1 MSQRPRFI
9 VRAADVPE
17 EEGAYPPPFDGEK
30 LSLGRNL
37 GKAAHTVAMG
47 LWQERIPPGRRTS
60 FTHAHSHE
68 EELVYVLAG
77 TCTVRLVYPDG
88 RSEEWPMQGG
98 DVASFRAGTGIAH
111 CFRNDGAPGGEDCV
125 LLCVG
130 ERKREVDR
138 AWYPDDPA
146 YDEHRR
152 THEPDRSWRPTIK

>member
-1 MSQRPRFI
+1 MSERPQFI
-9 VRAADVPE
+9 IRAPDVAE
-17 EEGAYPPPFDGEK
+17 EEGAYPPPFGGEK
-30 LSLGRNL
+30 LSFGRNL
-37 GKAAHTVAMG
+37 GKAAQSAALG
-47 LWQERIPPGRRTS
+47 FWQERLPPGRRTS

-111 CFRNDGAPGGEDCV
+111 CFRNDGAPGGEGCV

-130 ERKREVDR
+130 ERKPGVDR
-138 AWYPDDPA
+138 VCYPDDPA

-152 THEPDRSWRPTIK
+152 THEPGRSWRPDIK

>member
-1 MSQRPRFI
+1 MTQRPPFI
-9 VRAADVPE
+9 VNALDVPE
-17 EEGAYPPPFDGEK
+17 EEGAYPPPFDEEK

-37 GKAAHTVAMG
+37 GQAAQTVAIG

-68 EELVYVLAG
+68 EELVYLLAG

-88 RSEEWPMQGG
+88 RREEWPMTGG
-98 DVASFRAGTGIAH
+98 DVASFPAGTGIAH

-130 ERKREVDR
+130 ERKRDVDGV
-138 AWYPDDPA
+138 WYPDDAA

-152 THEPDRSWRPTIK
+152 AHDPGRSWRPVAK